1 MKNQTSAPCKEIL
14 PKELRKPGG
23 RHDSLPAARPAAF
36 TAQGK
41 LVLKEGELDITTA
54 PAPAQIP
61 AAEWVTLVMLEAE
74 VTTLVWVFLHFK
86 MNLLTGKNKVEG
98 CHEQRDTGEPH
109 SAAPTIASLLKW
121 FILFQKPDTSSGA
134 VSSF

>member
-1 MKNQTSAPCKEIL
+1 MKNQASAPCKEIL

-61 AAEWVTLVMLEAE
+61 AAEWVTLVMLEADRSDH
-74 VTTLVWVFLHFK
+74 VGLGF
-86 MNLLTGKNKVEG
+86 
-98 CHEQRDTGEPH
+98 
-109 SAAPTIASLLKW
+109 
-121 FILFQKPDTSSGA
+121 
-134 VSSF
+134 SSFQNESADRQKQSRGLP